1 MTTPSTT
8 TTTTSTIDRATLDG
22 TDEEVIRCEQLT
34 KVYPGADFAAVD
46 HLDLAVGRGEIFG
59 LLGPNGAGKST
70 TASMLTTRAI
80 PTSGRAVVSGIDV
93 ATHPAQAKQLIGV
106 VPQSNTLDR
115 ALTVQEN
122 LSFHGRY
129 FGMSASASRRAADE
143 MLELFNLTKWAKA
156 PVMSL
161 SGGMA
166 QRLMVARAI
175 LHRPAVLFLDEP
187 TAGLDPQSR
196 IAMWEIVG
204 RLHDEGQTIFLT
216 THYME
221 EADELCDRVAI
232 MDHGKILALDTP
244 EELKA
249 TTGADTVVLIVVEGD
264 LDAFVAALRDGIDGI
279 ASLEAADGKVR
290 LYRKGSDGL
299 VPAIVQAAESV
310 GATLRDLSI
319 SKPTLE
325 TVFINLT
332 GKELRD

>member
-1 MTTPSTT
+1 MTDVSERQWVQHAVH
-8 TTTTSTIDRATLDG
+8 DD
-22 TDEEVIRCEQLT
+22 EVIRCEQLT
-34 KVYPGADFAAVD
+34 KIYPGADFAAVD
-46 HLDLAVGRGEIFG
+46 HLDLTVGRGEIFG

-80 PTSGRAVVSGIDV
+80 PTSGTAVVSGINV

-115 ALTVQEN
+115 ALTVREN
-122 LSFHGRY
+122 LSFHGRF
-129 FGMSASASRRAADE
+129 FGMSARAGRKAADD
-143 MLELFNLTKWAKA
+143 MLELFNLVKWGGA
-156 PVMSL
+156 PVTSL

-175 LHRPAVLFLDEP
+175 LHQPAVLFLDEP

-196 IAMWEIVG
+196 IALWEIVG
-204 RLHDEGQTIFLT
+204 KLHDQGQTIFLT

-232 MDHGKILALDTP
+232 MDHGRILALDTP
-244 EELKA
+244 AALKA
-249 TTGADTVVLIVVEGD
+249 TTGADTIVQIIVEGD
-264 LDAFVAALRDGIDGI
+264 STAFIERLRDKVPGIRSVEMIDGRI
-279 ASLEAADGKVR
+279 R
-290 LYRKGSDGL
+290 LAQRGR
-299 VPAIVQAAESV
+299 ESV
-310 GATLRDLSI
+310 VPVIVESAEATNVSLRDLSI

-325 TVFINLT
+325 TVFIDLT

>member
-1 MTTPSTT
+1 
-8 TTTTSTIDRATLDG
+8 
-22 TDEEVIRCEQLT
+22 
-34 KVYPGADFAAVD
+34 
-46 HLDLAVGRGEIFG
+46 
-59 LLGPNGAGKST
+59 
-70 TASMLTTRAI
+70 
-80 PTSGRAVVSGIDV
+80 
-93 ATHPAQAKQLIGV
+93 
-106 VPQSNTLDR
+106 
-115 ALTVQEN
+115 
-122 LSFHGRY
+122 
-129 FGMSASASRRAADE
+129 
-143 MLELFNLTKWAKA
+143 
-156 PVMSL
+156 
-161 SGGMA
+161 
-166 QRLMVARAI
+166 MVARAI

-204 RLHDEGQTIFLT
+204 KLHDEGQTIFLS

-249 TTGADTVVLIVVEGD
+249 TAGADTIVVIAVDGD
-264 LDAFVAALRDGIDGI
+264 IDAFVAKLRNEIDGI
-279 ASLEAADGKVR
+279 AALEAADGKVR
-290 LYRKGSDGL
+290 LHRQGTDGL
-299 VPAIVQAAESV
+299 VPAIVEAAEAV

>member
-1 MTTPSTT
+1 
-8 TTTTSTIDRATLDG
+8 
-22 TDEEVIRCEQLT
+22 
-34 KVYPGADFAAVD
+34 
-46 HLDLAVGRGEIFG
+46 
-59 LLGPNGAGKST
+59 
-70 TASMLTTRAI
+70 MLTTRAI
-80 PTSGRAVVSGIDV
+80 PTSGKAIVSGIDV
-93 ATHPAQAKQLIGV
+93 AAHPGQAKQLIGV

-115 ALTVQEN
+115 ALSVHEN
-122 LSFHGRY
+122 LAFHGRF
-129 FGMSASASRRAADE
+129 FGMSKSTARRAADE
-143 MLELFNLTKWAKA
+143 MLELFNLAKWGAA

-204 RLHDEGQTIFLT
+204 KLHDEGQTIFLS

-232 MDHGKILALDTP
+232 MDHGRILALDTP
-244 EELKA
+244 ERLKA
-249 TTGADTVVLIVVEGD
+249 TTGADTIVVIAIDGD
-264 LDAFVAALRDGIDGI
+264 VDAFVGELRTQIDGI
-279 ASLEAADGKVR
+279 AALEANDGKVR
-290 LYRKGSDGL
+290 LHRKGTDGL